1 VVVDLGSIDHEVGCV
16 GYVKQGEE
24 GDFLCFDSCV
34 CVVQSFG
41 GATDKTAIYD
51 EEDQLLI
58 ISDM

>member
-1 VVVDLGSIDHEVGCV
+1 M
-16 GYVKQGEE
+16 
-24 GDFLCFDSCV
+24 CFDSCL

-41 GATDKTAIYD
+41 GALDKTAIYD

>member
-1 VVVDLGSIDHEVGCV
+1 MGSIDHEVGCV